1 MTPFKLQIITPDG
14 VFFDG
19 MTENVIVRTTVGD
32 KGILA
37 RHEPY
42 VAAITISK
50 FKVKIDG
57 NFRYGAISSGVIKVG
72 KDKTVILAQSCE
84 WADEIDVERA
94 VKAKQIAESRITK
107 YEKANDQKNLD
118 IAEFKLKRALNRIEA
133 SKMR

>member
-42 VAAITISK
+42 VAALPIGK

-57 NFRYGAISSGVIKVG
+57 EFRYGAIASGTIKDE
-72 KDKTVILAQSCE
+72 KEKTVILAQGWE
-84 WADEIDVERA
+84 WADEMDLERA
-94 VKAKQIAESRITK
+94 LKAKETAEQKLEEFEKTDNDRGVAIAE
-107 YEKANDQKNLD
+107 Y
-118 IAEFKLKRALNRIEA
+118 KLKRALNRIET
-133 SKMR
+133 SKLK